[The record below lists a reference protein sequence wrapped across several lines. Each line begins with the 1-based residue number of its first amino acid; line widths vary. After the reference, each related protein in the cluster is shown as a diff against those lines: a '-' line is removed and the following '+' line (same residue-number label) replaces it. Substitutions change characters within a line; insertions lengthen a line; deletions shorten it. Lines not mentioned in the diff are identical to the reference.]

1 MSFISYLLTENCTWL
16 KIVILYQLLVNKELF
31 QHVENACKADF
42 ISVSFLFCLFF
53 ASLSLSL
60 FFCFFLFV
68 SICFSCCWV
77 AGEAGCVES
86 VKAASDIYCPAAG
99 KIVEVNK
106 ALSETPDLINKSPLD
121 KGVYRTN

>member
-1 MSFISYLLTENCTWL
+1 MWKMPAKLI
-16 KIVILYQLLVNKELF
+16 
-31 QHVENACKADF
+31 
-42 ISVSFLFCLFF
+42 SFLCHFYF
-53 ASLSLSL
+53 ASFLLLSLSLS
-60 FFCFFLFV
+60 FFVCFLFV